1 MTHDPRHPDAAALG
15 RVAVLM
21 GGTSAERSISLAS
34 GSACL
39 AALQRRGVQ
48 AEAYDPAR
56 HGMSGLAD
64 YDRAFIA
71 LHGPGGED
79 GVMQGALEALG
90 VPYTGAGVLG
100 SALGMDKLRSKQ
112 IWQAMGLS
120 TPAFRVP
127 QTAESLPAVLEA
139 LGLPLFVKP
148 LREGSSLGTT
158 RVTTAA
164 ELEPAWR
171 AAQAFG
177 HEVLIERCIEGREY
191 TVGILDGEALP
202 AIRIE
207 VAADFYDFEAKY
219 RSEATRMDIP
229 SGLSRKAE
237 TQLAA
242 LALQAFAALDASGW
256 GRVDVMTDA
265 AGEHW
270 LLEVNTVPGMTDHSL
285 VPAAAKAR
293 GIDMDELVWRILLT
307 SWRHGETQ

>member
-1 MTHDPRHPDAAALG
+1 MTTEHRHPEAAELG

-21 GGTSAERSISLAS
+21 GGSSAERSISLAS
-34 GSACL
+34 GAECL
-39 AALQRRGVQ
+39 AALQSRGVR
-48 AEAYDPAR
+48 AEAYDPA
-56 HGMSGLAD
+56 SNGLNGLGD

-79 GVMQGALEALG
+79 GVIQGALDALG

-112 IWQAMGLS
+112 IWRAMGLA
-120 TPAFRVP
+120 TPDFRVP
-127 QTAESLPAVLEA
+127 QTAEALPEVAEA

-158 RVTTAA
+158 RVRALD

-171 AAQAFG
+171 AARAFG
-177 HEVLIERCIEGREY
+177 DDVLIERCIEGNEY

-202 AIRIE
+202 TIRID
-207 VAADFYDFEAKY
+207 VMTDFYDFEAKY
-219 RSEATRMDIP
+219 RSESTRMAIP
-229 SGLSRKAE
+229 SGLPAVAE
-237 TQLAA
+237 ERLAA
-242 LALQAFAALDASGW
+242 LALEAFAAIDASGW

-293 GIDMDELVWRILLT
+293 GIEFDELVWRILLT
-307 SWRHGETQ
+307 SWRHGETR